1 MRSWSYPAKPILTTL
16 SSPESAPGTDVI
28 GEVPTGAALRRLLPE
43 LEAGIGA
50 RACIVGGFVR
60 DLLLGR
66 PADTDIDL
74 VVEGGTAEAAAE
86 WLRRRWDLRARVVSF
101 ERFGTAQIAFTSPR
115 AGRLT
120 LEFVKARAEAYSPDS
135 RKPEVRAGTLEE
147 DAERRDFTVNA
158 LLLDSRGEVLDP
170 TGQGLDDLRSR
181 VLRTPLPPLATFS
194 EDPLRMLRAARF
206 VSQLE
211 FRLAPG
217 VEQAMGA
224 MAPRLAIVSPERIR
238 DELLKLLLAARPSSG
253 LRLLNHTGLLAE
265 FLPEVAAMTGVEQG
279 GYHLGDVFE
288 HTCLSLDAAPQRR
301 IVRLAVLFH
310 DVGKPPTVAVGPNGP
325 TFLGHPQE
333 GAAIAEAAM
342 RRLRFSGAE
351 IEAVRQL
358 VLLHMRPIQYSSEW
372 ADSAV
377 RRLWTAA
384 GELLPD
390 LLALARAD
398 TKGSSFP
405 GLDQLSELEGR
416 LAKVSVENPH
426 GIRSPLDGQQVKRI
440 FELPAGP
447 WVGRAQKL
455 LIEAMIEGVLPPS
468 DQPDA
473 ERAAEEYLKQCRQT
487 WWPVTGEPGASQ
499 DV

>member
-1 MRSWSYPAKPILTTL
+1 MPG
-16 SSPESAPGTDVI
+16 PEVTVEA
-28 GEVPTGAALRRLLPE
+28 PTGTALRRLLPE
-43 LEAGIGA
+43 LEAGVGA
-50 RACIVGGFVR
+50 RVCIVGGYVR

-74 VVEGGTAEAAAE
+74 VVEGGSAEAAAE
-86 WLRRRWDLRARVVSF
+86 WLRRRWDRRAKVVSF
-101 ERFGTAQIAFTSPR
+101 ERFGTAQVAFTSPR
-115 AGRLT
+115 VGRLT
-120 LEFVKARAEAYSPDS
+120 LEFVRARSEAYSPDS

-147 DAERRDFTVNA
+147 DAQRRDFTVNA
-158 LLLDSRGEVLDP
+158 LLLDSRGQVLDP
-170 TGQGLDDLRSR
+170 TGKGLDDLRLQL
-181 VLRTPLPPLATFS
+181 LRTPLPPLDTFS

-206 VSQLE
+206 ASQLE

-217 VEQAMGA
+217 VEEAMAA

-238 DELLKLLLAARPSSG
+238 DELLKLLLAARPSLG
-253 LRLLNHTGLLAE
+253 LRLLNRTGLLTQ
-265 FLPEVAAMTGVEQG
+265 FLPEVAAMTGVDQG
-279 GYHLGDVFE
+279 GYHVGDVFE
-288 HTCLSLDAAPQRR
+288 HTCLALDVAASQR

-310 DVGKPPTVAVGPNGP
+310 DVGKPTTVAAGPNGP
-325 TFLGHPQE
+325 TFLGHPQA

-342 RRLRFSGAE
+342 RRLRFSGAD

-384 GELLPD
+384 GELLPE

-398 TKGSSFP
+398 TEGSSFP
-405 GLDQLSELEGR
+405 GLDQLLELEGR
-416 LAKVSVENPH
+416 LTNVAVENPQ
-426 GIRSPLDGQQVKRI
+426 GIRSPLDGEHLKRI

-455 LIEAMIEGVLPPS
+455 LVEAMIEGVLPPS

-473 ERAAEEYLKQCRQT
+473 KRAAAEYLQSRRQT
-487 WWPVTGEPGASQ
+487 WWPVRGEPGASEHG
-499 DV
+499 

>member
-1 MRSWSYPAKPILTTL
+1 
-16 SSPESAPGTDVI
+16 VI
-28 GEVPTGAALRRLLPE
+28 VEAPTGAALRRLLPQ

-50 RACIVGGFVR
+50 RVCIVGGYVR

-74 VVEGGTAEAAAE
+74 VVEGGTAEVAAE

-101 ERFGTAQIAFTSPR
+101 ERFGTAQIAFATP
-115 AGRLT
+115 ATGRLT
-120 LEFVKARAEAYSPDS
+120 LEFVKARAEAYSPES

-170 TGQGLDDLRSR
+170 TAHGLDDLRSR
-181 VLRTPLPPLATFS
+181 LLRTPLPPLDTFS

-217 VEQAMGA
+217 VEEAMTA
-224 MAPRLAIVSPERIR
+224 MAARLAIVSPERIR
-238 DELLKLLLAARPSSG
+238 DELLKLLLAAKPSLG
-253 LRLLNHTGLLAE
+253 LRILNQSGLLAQ
-265 FLPEVAAMTGVEQG
+265 FLPEVAAMTGVDQG

-288 HTCLSLDAAPQRR
+288 HTCLSLDAAAPRR

-310 DVGKPPTVAVGPNGP
+310 DVGKPTTVAAGPNGP
-325 TFLGHPQE
+325 TFLGHPQA
-333 GAAIAEAAM
+333 GAAIAERAM
-342 RRLRFSGAE
+342 RRLRFSGSE

-384 GELLPD
+384 GEALPD
-390 LLALARAD
+390 LIALARAD
-398 TKGSSFP
+398 TQGSSFP
-405 GLDQLSELEGR
+405 GVDQLLELENR
-416 LAKVSVENPH
+416 LANVALENPQ
-426 GIRSPLDGQQVKRI
+426 GIRSPLDGEQLKRI
-440 FELPAGP
+440 FGLPPGP

-455 LIEAMIEGVLPPS
+455 LMEAMIEGVLPPS

-473 ERAAEEYLKQCRQT
+473 KPAAEDYLQQRRQT
-487 WWPVTGEPGASQ
+487 WWPVTGEPGASK
-499 DV
+499 DA

>member
-1 MRSWSYPAKPILTTL
+1 
-16 SSPESAPGTDVI
+16 VI
-28 GEVPTGAALRRLLPE
+28 VEVPTGAGLRRLLPQ
-43 LEAGIGA
+43 LETGIGA
-50 RACIVGGFVR
+50 RVCIVGGYVR

-101 ERFGTAQIAFTSPR
+101 ERFGTAQIAFQSPR
-115 AGRLT
+115 TGRLT

-147 DAERRDFTVNA
+147 DAQRRDFTVNA

-170 TGQGLDDLRSR
+170 TGQGLDDLRLR
-181 VLRTPLPPLATFS
+181 LLRTPLAPLDTFS

-211 FRLAPG
+211 FQLAPG
-217 VEQAMGA
+217 VEEAMTA
-224 MAPRLAIVSPERIR
+224 MAERLVIVSPERIR
-238 DELLKLLLAARPSSG
+238 DELLKLLLAVRPSLG
-253 LRLLNHTGLLAE
+253 LRILNRTGLLAQ
-265 FLPEVAAMTGVEQG
+265 FLPEVAAMTGVNQG

-288 HTCLSLDAAPQRR
+288 HTCLSLDAAQRR
-301 IVRLAVLFH
+301 GIVRLAVLFH
-310 DVGKPPTVAVGPNGP
+310 DVGKPPTVAAGPNGP
-325 TFLGHPQE
+325 TFLGHPQA
-333 GAAIAEAAM
+333 GAVIAEAAM

-384 GELLPD
+384 GDLLPD

-398 TKGSSFP
+398 TEGSSFP

-416 LAKVSVENPH
+416 LANVAVENPQ
-426 GIRSPLDGQQVKRI
+426 GIRSPLDGEQLKRI
-440 FELPAGP
+440 FALPAGP

-455 LIEAMIEGVLPPS
+455 VIEAMIEGVLPPS
-468 DQPDA
+468 DQSQA
-473 ERAAEEYLKQCRQT
+473 KSAAEEYLQRHRQS
-487 WWPVTGEPGASQ
+487 WWPASGEPGGPEAR
-499 DV
+499 